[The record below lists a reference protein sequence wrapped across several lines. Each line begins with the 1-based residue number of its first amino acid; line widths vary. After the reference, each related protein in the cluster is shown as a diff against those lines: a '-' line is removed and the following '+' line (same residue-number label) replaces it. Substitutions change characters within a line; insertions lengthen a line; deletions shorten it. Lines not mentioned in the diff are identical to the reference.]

1 VSSTTAPAA
10 PTALARL
17 RGGALSIRAK
27 ILGVGILAT
36 VLLVGVG
43 VFAVSQLVA
52 VRSAADRLAV
62 VQTDVGA
69 SLKGLTDAMWNVRM
83 NVYASAAALP
93 EEKTAARENADKA
106 FASLHTAADEF
117 KGTYTAMLGH
127 EPAVWADFTEALA
140 SYDTVVGGDMMDA
153 AIADDRTEFSAIR
166 AGGAAAAGQ
175 NLIAHLGEIQDE
187 VAVSMAEIA
196 DQADATASRAF
207 LLTAVAIVAGS
218 LAVLLLGFFIAR
230 GVVRSVMA
238 VKRSVDALATGDLT
252 VVPDVK
258 SHDELGEMAG
268 AMAGALGR
276 LRTLMAEVVQT
287 AQSVASSAE
296 ELSAAQSQVAA
307 GAEETSAQAGVVSA
321 AAEQVSRNVQAV
333 AAGAEQMGASIAEI
347 ASNATEAARVAGT
360 AVDAAR
366 QTSSTV
372 HQLGASSKQIGEVVK
387 VITTIAEQTNLLAL
401 NATIEAA
408 RAGEAGKGF
417 AVVAGEV
424 KDLAQETARATE
436 DIARQVEAIQGDTT
450 GAVEAIGRIS
460 DIIDRINGFQ
470 ETIASAVEE
479 QTATTNEMS
488 RSVAEAATGSGEIA
502 TNITGVATSAEDS
515 TRVLSDLGS
524 AVSEL
529 ASMAARLE
537 SQTSVFTY

>member
-1 VSSTTAPAA
+1 MPRPPVTPSFF
-10 PTALARL
+10 ARL

-27 ILGVGILAT
+27 ILGVGFLAT
-36 VLLVGVG
+36 VLLVAVG
-43 VFAVSQLVA
+43 AFAVTQLVS
-52 VRSAADRLAV
+52 VRSDADRLAD
-62 VQTDVGA
+62 VQTEVGA
-69 SLKGLTDAMWNVRM
+69 SLTGLTDAMWNVRM
-83 NVYASAAALP
+83 NMYATAAALP
-93 EEKTAARENADKA
+93 EEKDAAREAVDTA
-106 FASLHTAADEF
+106 FATLHSAADDF
-117 KGTYTAMLGH
+117 NATYTEMLGH
-127 EPAVWADFTEALA
+127 APAVWADFTDALA

-153 AIADDRTEFSAIR
+153 AIADNRTEFSAIR
-166 AGGAAAAGQ
+166 AGGAATAGQ

-207 LLTAVAIVAGS
+207 VLTAAAIGVGS
-218 LAVLLLGFFIAR
+218 LAVLLLGFLIAR
-230 GVVRSVMA
+230 GVVRSVVE

-252 VVPDVK
+252 VVPEVR
-258 SHDELGEMAG
+258 SRDELGEMAG
-268 AMAGALGR
+268 ALAGALGR
-276 LRTLMAEVVQT
+276 LRTLMADVVQT

-296 ELSAAQSQVAA
+296 ELSAAQTQVAA
-307 GAEETSAQAGVVSA
+307 GSEETSAQAGVVSA

-333 AAGAEQMGASIAEI
+333 AAGAEEMGASIREI

-366 QTSSTV
+366 STSTTV

-424 KDLAQETARATE
+424 KDLAQETAKATE

-450 GAVEAIGRIS
+450 GAVDAIGRIS
-460 DIIDRINGFQ
+460 EIIDRINGYQ

-502 TNITGVATSAEDS
+502 TNITGVASAAEDS
-515 TRVLSDLGS
+515 TRVMTDLGA

-529 ASMAARLE
+529 AAMAARLQ